1 MSERGEERAIALSAG
16 AIYASAM
23 FVGLVEDLIPGGPE
37 FSLLPGFIAM
47 VIAPL
52 VLLFGPRLSR
62 GALAP
67 LGPIGAA
74 VIAFAL
80 ATTHGYADS
89 AVLYMWPVL
98 WMAHFYGRRGTIFIV
113 LWTGLV
119 HGIAVLSMPGAQGN
133 ADRWIDVMVSVVVVG
148 GVVRAL
154 SARSDRLVERL
165 VSEARVD
172 PLTGLLNRRG
182 FQERMDVELS
192 RALREQSPLAA
203 VAIDIDHFKRV
214 NDDHGHELGDRVL
227 TWLGAL
233 IGEQVR
239 AVDVAARLGGEEFV
253 LVLPGADADEAETL
267 AERIRGLVGEAHDR
281 ARFGISGELS
291 ITVSAGVAAMF
302 APVDSSELVAAA
314 DEALYAAKRGGR
326 DRTVTHPGAPRLAA

>member
-1 MSERGEERAIALSAG
+1 
-16 AIYASAM
+16 
-23 FVGLVEDLIPGGPE
+23 
-37 FSLLPGFIAM
+37 
-47 VIAPL
+47 
-52 VLLFGPRLSR
+52 VLLFGSKLSAA
-62 GALAP
+62 ALAP
-67 LGPIGAA
+67 LGPFGAA
-74 VIAFAL
+74 VIAYAI

-98 WMAHFYGRRGTIFIV
+98 WMAHFYGNRGTVFIV

-119 HGIAVLSMPGAQGN
+119 HGLAVLSMPGEQGN
-133 ADRWIDVMVSVVVVG
+133 PDRWIDVMVSVVVVA
-148 GVVRAL
+148 GVVRGL

-165 VSEARVD
+165 VSEARID
-172 PLTGLLNRRG
+172 PLTGMLNRRG

-233 IGEQVR
+233 IREQVR

-253 LVLPGADADEAETL
+253 LVLPGADAGEAATL
-267 AERIRGLVGEAHDR
+267 ADRIRALVGEPHDR
-281 ARFGISGELS
+281 ARFGISGDLE
-291 ITVSAGVAAMF
+291 ITVSAGVAAMI
-302 APVDSSELVAAA
+302 APVDSNELVAAA
-314 DEALYAAKRGGR
+314 DEALYAAKRSGR
-326 DRTVTHPGAPRLAA
+326 DRTVTHTAAPRLAA

>member
-1 MSERGEERAIALSAG
+1 MTERDDVRTIALSAG

-23 FVGLVEDLIPGGPE
+23 FVGLIEDAIPGGPE
-37 FSLLPGFIAM
+37 FSLVPGFIAM
-47 VIAPL
+47 VVAPL
-52 VLLFGPRLSR
+52 VLLFGPRLPR
-62 GALAP
+62 AALAP

-74 VIAFAL
+74 VIAYAI

-98 WMAHFYGRRGTIFIV
+98 WMAHFYGARGTVFIV

-119 HGIAVLSMPGAQGN
+119 HGIAVWSMPGIQGN
-133 ADRWIDVMVSVVVVG
+133 PDRWIDVMVSVIVVG
-148 GVVRAL
+148 GVVRGL
-154 SARSDRLVERL
+154 SAHSDRLVGRL

-192 RALREQSPLAA
+192 RALREQSSLAA

-214 NDDHGHELGDRVL
+214 NDEHGHELGDRVL

-233 IGEQVR
+233 ISGQVR
-239 AVDVAARLGGEEFV
+239 GVDIAARLGGEEFV
-253 LVLPGADADEAETL
+253 LVVPGADAEEATTL
-267 AERIRGLVGEAHDR
+267 AERIRDVVGSAHDR
-281 ARFGISGELS
+281 ARFGISDELA
-291 ITVSAGVAAMF
+291 ITVSAGVAAMI
-302 APVDSSELVAAA
+302 APVDSNELLACA
-314 DEALYAAKRGGR
+314 DEALYAAKRAGR
-326 DRTVTHPGAPRLAA
+326 DRTVTHAGDRLAA